1 MKIFL
6 CLVIFCS
13 LANNALGTSSDSRH
27 SEYDEFDNTSSEY
40 SISEYARKRSSFMEQ
55 FRVNTIRISAIA
67 GTSVTLT
74 CSIDL
79 DDVMFS
85 KSENYKIIWSRESVV
100 SKDYEPLFLDD
111 TRLVFDQRITANR
124 FYINKITYNQLQ
136 WNLVINDLKET
147 DNRNYICQLN
157 RHPYDIYWL
166 KRFMLNIN
174 GRIN

>member
-1 MKIFL
+1 MCMKPFL
-6 CLVIFCS
+6 CLLIFCS
-13 LANNALGTSSDSRH
+13 LTNNALGTSSDSRH

-85 KSENYKIIWSRESVV
+85 KSENYKII
-100 SKDYEPLFLDD
+100 KLLKYFL
-111 TRLVFDQRITANR
+111 RYILLKYNSNLLVTFSLS
-124 FYINKITYNQLQ
+124 FS
-136 WNLVINDLKET
+136 
-147 DNRNYICQLN
+147 
-157 RHPYDIYWL
+157 
-166 KRFMLNIN
+166 
-174 GRIN
+174 